1 MEGVDP
7 ERPLP
12 DNLGDDTD
20 RLQVDDNDQRDRP
33 LTDEIVGPA
42 NSVNLSPAGQAPV
55 RAAKQRHGPLAPA
68 APAYPLAANSSSVPV
83 VQLNG
88 DQG

>member
-1 MEGVDP
+1 MA
-7 ERPLP
+7 
-12 DNLGDDTD
+12 
-20 RLQVDDNDQRDRP
+20 DNDESDRP

-55 RAAKQRHGPLAPA
+55 RATKHVTAPLAPA

-83 VQLNG
+83 VELDG